1 MSHLPP
7 IGKLDIESFNRLI
20 FPYLGARK
28 QQLLLGPAHGVDAA
42 VIALDDAPEGE
53 RQVMVVAEDP
63 TFGLPVL
70 LPYFGWGIVHICAS
84 DVAVMGIKPQFLSIC
99 LLLPPETP
107 ESTLASIWH
116 QIHEECQKLDIAIV
130 GGHTGVYPGIAYP
143 LNGGCTVW
151 GFGSESELTPSA
163 NARPGDILVV
173 TKGPA
178 VEATAILALQAE
190 KMLSQTLGDEIVA
203 RAKDMFYQ
211 MTVVP
216 DALYCRQFARAMH
229 DATEGGLLGGIYE
242 MANASGIGV
251 TVYED
256 KIPINEAVAK
266 ICGFFGIDP
275 LIAISEGT
283 LVCAVPPENLEKLMS
298 GAAQAGIPVYVL
310 GEFTAE
316 ERLFIRRDGRITPLQ
331 PVKEDPFWQAYFQAI
346 KNQNNGR

>member
-1 MSHLPP
+1 MSQLPP
-7 IGKLDIESFNRLI
+7 IGKLDTDSFNRLI
-20 FPYLGARK
+20 FPYLGART
-28 QQLLLGPAHGVDAA
+28 QEVLLGPAHGVDAA
-42 VIALDDAPEGE
+42 VIALDDGPPGE
-53 RQVMVVAEDP
+53 RRVMVVAEDP

-70 LPYFGWGIVHICAS
+70 LPYLGWGIVHICAS

-99 LLLPPETP
+99 LLLPPETT
-107 ESTLASIWH
+107 ESTLASVWH

-151 GFGSESELTPSA
+151 GFGKESELTPSSK
-163 NARPGDILVV
+163 ARPGDILVV

-190 KMLSQTLGDEIVA
+190 NLLSQTLGKEPITK
-203 RAKDMFYQ
+203 AKDMFYQ

-256 KIPINEAVAK
+256 KIPISELVAK
-266 ICGFFGIDP
+266 VCGFFGIDP

-283 LVCAVPPENLEKLMS
+283 LVCAVPPANVEKLMN
-298 GAAQAGIPVYVL
+298 GAGTAGIPAYVL
-310 GEFTAE
+310 GEFTVQ
-316 ERLFIRRDGRITPLQ
+316 ERIFIRSDGTKIPLL

-346 KNQNNGR
+346 TNQSNG